1 MANASI
7 GGLVSGLDTATI
19 ISQLMQLEAQPQTRL
34 RSRVSS
40 EQTALTA
47 LQALNTKLSTLAT
60 KAAGLAKTAGW
71 GVSTATTDN
80 PKVSA
85 TAAAGATPASLTFQ
99 VEQTASRSQAVFA
112 ATASRTDVVATP
124 GVDVTLT
131 YTDGRAVTVNTGD
144 GSLEDI
150 AAAVNAAT
158 VNGEDAGFDA
168 VLVRAGGND
177 DAPTYRLMVTTS
189 STGDATTF
197 TVSDPSFLTSATVT
211 NGRDAVITVDGLESR
226 SATNTFTGLMPGLD
240 VTLQPAVETR
250 QDVTVTVG
258 RDAAALAD
266 KVKGIVDALN
276 AALTDIGTVT
286 AAGANGAKAGLLAGN
301 ATLRQVRDQLLSSI
315 TGGVGGES
323 LAAVGIEV
331 DRYGKVELDAEKFA
345 VAYAADP
352 AKVEAMFVDTD
363 PTAPTATN
371 TDHGFATALEALAKR
386 LSNSA
391 DGVVTGL
398 VKGRQTSIDGL
409 NDAIESWDAR
419 LDVRRRTLERTYGAL
434 EVALGKLQSQ
444 STWLA
449 GQISSLPQMSSGS

>member
-1 MANASI
+1 
-7 GGLVSGLDTATI
+7 
-19 ISQLMQLEAQPQTRL
+19 
-34 RSRVSS
+34 
-40 EQTALTA
+40 
-47 LQALNTKLSTLAT
+47 
-60 KAAGLAKTAGW
+60 
-71 GVSTATTDN
+71 
-80 PKVSA
+80 
-85 TAAAGATPASLTFQ
+85 
-99 VEQTASRSQAVFA
+99 
-112 ATASRTDVVATP
+112 
-124 GVDVTLT
+124 VTLT

-449 GQISSLPQMSSGS
+449 GQISSLPQMSSGG